1 MSTDPALPRDTF
13 DLLIPRPRSCHAHG
27 WSPISADPIRTLAR
41 AHGLDEGAWRR
52 HAHDLH
58 VTHAHDAALPAGGYR
73 LHIPPDPSLITLA
86 ASSEEGFRN
95 ARATLVQLA
104 RACIGS
110 ESRSTQ
116 ACIGSENQS
125 TRTLPAC
132 EIDDAPALPIRGVML
147 DVSRLRVPTMTHLLG
162 VIDQLALLKFNH
174 VQLYIEHAFRY
185 RGHAAVSDACSPITP
200 DELQR
205 LDEYCRARGL
215 TLAANQ
221 NCFGHMH
228 RWLACT
234 PYADL
239 AETHA
244 DWYFQD
250 MHRTGAFSLCPTDPR
265 SLALVD
271 DLIAQQLAC
280 VSSNLFNIG
289 CDETYDVGQGRSR
302 EAVERHGRAHV
313 YGSFVAQVCERVT
326 SRGARPMFW
335 ADIALEHPETL
346 DLLPDQAI
354 ALAWSYEPSAA
365 FADWCRTCRAHGH
378 ETWVCPGTSSWRSI
392 TGRTAERRAN
402 IARAVQEGLENGAQ
416 GMLVCDWGDAGH
428 LQQWPVAL
436 HALAYAADVSWT
448 GDADPDRNVAPAES
462 LQIFND
468 HSLQIG
474 AWLDALGDAD
484 VELRTAMATP
494 PPGAITLHNAT
505 VLFTSL
511 WPAREGY
518 VIPDDAAMWSATRE
532 RLAALRNALPISL
545 TPLLHDQLEHSLRF
559 ATFAAAVGEAQA
571 RGLPLPPNWQSD
583 LDHIAR
589 DHQRLWH
596 ITSRPGGLA
605 DSARNFDTLRT
616 RLLARHP

>member
-1 MSTDPALPRDTF
+1 MPSSAIDRRSAF
-13 DLLIPRPRSCHAHG
+13 DLLIPRPQTCRALGTSAIAVAALRGFAHV
-27 WSPISADPIRTLAR
+27 
-41 AHGLDEGAWRR
+41 HGLDADAWSR
-52 HAHDLH
+52 HADELH
-58 VTHAHDAALPAGGYR
+58 LAHERNTTLGPGAYR
-73 LHIPPDPSLITLA
+73 LLVPPAPGVRVRLEA
-86 ASSEEGFRN
+86 ADEEGFRN
-95 ARATLVQLA
+95 ARATLVQLM

-116 ACIGSENQS
+116 AIGAESWSIQGA
-125 TRTLPAC
+125 LPAC
-132 EIDDAPALPIRGVML
+132 AIEDAPALPVRGVML

-174 VQLYIEHAFRY
+174 FQLYIEHAFRY
-185 RGHAAVSDACSPITP
+185 RGHERVSDGASPVTP
-200 DELQR
+200 DELRR
-205 LDEYCRARGL
+205 LDEHCCARGI

-228 RWLACT
+228 RWLACDR
-234 PYADL
+234 YADL

-271 DLIAQQLAC
+271 DLIAEQLAC
-280 VSSNLFNIG
+280 VSSRLINIG

-302 EAVERHGRAHV
+302 EAVERHSRARV

-346 DLLPDQAI
+346 DLLPEEAI

-365 FADWCRTCRAHGH
+365 FAEWCRTCRARGH

-392 TGRTAERRAN
+392 TGRTSERRGN
-402 IARAVQEGLENGAQ
+402 VARAVREGLENGAQ

-428 LQQWPVAL
+428 LQQWAIGL
-436 HALAYAADVSWT
+436 HALTHAADAAWS
-448 GDADPDRNVAPAES
+448 GDPDRDIASAES
-462 LQIFND
+462 VQVFGD
-468 HSLQIG
+468 PSLQV
-474 AWLDALGDAD
+474 ASWLDALGDVD
-484 VELRTAMATP
+484 VEMRRAMANP
-494 PPGAITLHNAT
+494 PPGAVKLHNAT

-518 VIPDDAAMWSATRE
+518 VIPDDARMWTATRE
-532 RLAALRNALPISL
+532 RLAALSGAIPTPL
-545 TPLLHDQLEHSLRF
+545 TPLVRDQLEHSVRF
-559 ATFAAAVGEAQA
+559 ALFAAAVGEAQA
-571 RGLPLPPNWQSD
+571 RALPLPPDWEPD
-583 LDHIAR
+583 LEHIAC
-589 DHQRLWH
+589 DHERLWR

-605 DSARNFDTLRT
+605 ESARNFDTLHA
-616 RLLARHP
+616 RLRARG

>member
-1 MSTDPALPRDTF
+1 MSTSDPFARDPF
-13 DLLIPRPRSCHAHG
+13 KLLIPRPRSHESSGLSTIEAAPFR
-27 WSPISADPIRTLAR
+27 SFAR
-41 AHGLDEGAWRR
+41 AHGLDAGEWSQHAEALHIVHERDLSLPSGA
-52 HAHDLH
+52 
-58 VTHAHDAALPAGGYR
+58 YR
-73 LHIPPDPSLITLA
+73 LSVPPSSEARITLA
-86 ASSEEGFRN
+86 AGDEEGLRN
-95 ARATLVQLA
+95 ARATLVQMA
-104 RACIGS
+104 RAS
-110 ESRSTQ
+110 V
-116 ACIGSENQS
+116 GSENRS
-125 TRTLPAC
+125 TPDTLPAC
-132 EIDDAPALPIRGVML
+132 DIADAPALPVRGVML
-147 DVSRLRVPTMTHLLG
+147 DVSRLRVPTMTRLFG

-174 VQLYIEHAFRY
+174 LQHYFEHAFRY
-185 RGHAAVSDACSPITP
+185 RGHELVSDGCSPITP
-200 DELQR
+200 DELRR

-228 RWLACT
+228 RWLACA

-244 DWYFQD
+244 DWQFQD
-250 MHRTGAFSLCPTDPR
+250 MQRHGSFSLCPTDPR

-280 VSSNLFNIG
+280 VSSGLINIG

-302 EAVERHGRAHV
+302 DAVQRHGRAHV

-346 DLLPDQAI
+346 DLLPDEAI

-365 FADWCRTCRAHGH
+365 FAEWCRTCRARGH

-392 TGRTAERRAN
+392 TGRTSERRGN
-402 IARAVQEGLENGAQ
+402 IARAVREGLENGAR

-428 LQQWPVAL
+428 LQQCPIGL
-436 HALAYAADVSWT
+436 HAMAHAGDAAWT
-448 GDADPDRNVAPAES
+448 GEPGRNIAQAES
-462 LQIFND
+462 LQVFND
-468 HSLQIG
+468 HTLQL
-474 AWLDALGDAD
+474 ASWLDALGDAD
-484 VELRTAMATP
+484 VELRRAMATP
-494 PPGAITLHNAT
+494 PAGAVKLHNAT

-518 VIPDDAAMWSATRE
+518 VIPGDASTWRTTRE
-532 RLAALRNALPISL
+532 RLTALSDTLPASLPALWR
-545 TPLLHDQLEHSLRF
+545 DQLEHTLHF

-571 RGLPLPPNWQSD
+571 RGLPLPANWLPD
-583 LDHIAR
+583 LDQIAR
-589 DHQRLWH
+589 DHERLWH

-605 DSARNFDTLRT
+605 ESAACFGTLRT
-616 RLLARHP
+616 RLLARGE

>member
-1 MSTDPALPRDTF
+1 MSLP
-13 DLLIPRPRSCHAHG
+13 P
-27 WSPISADPIRTLAR
+27 
-41 AHGLDEGAWRR
+41 GA
-52 HAHDLH
+52 
-58 VTHAHDAALPAGGYR
+58 YR
-73 LHIPPDPSLITLA
+73 LAVPSSPDARITLA
-86 ASSEEGFRN
+86 AGDDEGLRN

-104 RACIGS
+104 RASIGS
-110 ESRSTQ
+110 ESGPTSDM
-116 ACIGSENQS
+116 
-125 TRTLPAC
+125 LPAC

-162 VIDQLALLKFNH
+162 VVDQLALLKFNH

-185 RGHAAVSDACSPITP
+185 RGHELVSEGVSPITP
-200 DELQR
+200 DELRR
-205 LDEYCRARGL
+205 LDEHCRARGI

-228 RWLACT
+228 RWLACE

-250 MHRTGAFSLCPTDPR
+250 MHRTGSFSLCPTDPR

-280 VSSNLFNIG
+280 VSSGLINIG

-313 YGSFVAQVCERVT
+313 YGSFVAQVCGRVIC
-326 SRGARPMFW
+326 RGARPMFW

-346 DLLPDQAI
+346 DLLPDEAT
-354 ALAWSYEPSAA
+354 ALAWSYEPTAA
-365 FADWCRTCRAHGH
+365 FAEWCRTCRARGH

-392 TGRTAERRAN
+392 TGRTSERRGN
-402 IARAVQEGLENGAQ
+402 IARAVREGLENGAQ

-428 LQQWPVAL
+428 LQQWAIGL
-436 HALAYAADVSWT
+436 HALAHAADAAWT
-448 GDADPDRNVAPAES
+448 GDPDRDIAAAES
-462 LQIFND
+462 LQVFGD
-468 HSLQIG
+468 ASLRV
-474 AWLDALGDAD
+474 ASWLDALGDVD
-484 VELRTAMATP
+484 VEMRRVMATP
-494 PPGAITLHNAT
+494 PPGAIKLHNAT

-518 VIPDDAAMWSATRE
+518 VIPDDAGTWRMTRE
-532 RLAALRNALPISL
+532 RLAALAHTLPASL
-545 TPLLHDQLEHSLRF
+545 SPLLRDQLEHTRRF
-559 ATFAAAVGEAQA
+559 AGFAAAAGEAQA
-571 RGLPLPPNWQSD
+571 RGLPLPAHWQGD
-583 LDHIAR
+583 LDRIAD
-589 DHQRLWH
+589 DHERLWH

-605 DSARNFDTLRT
+605 ESASNFDTLRT
-616 RLLARHP
+616 RLRARG